1 MTAWHPRDPANY
13 PRDGRQGFYMSEL
26 DYLRAEEEARA
37 RGQQITCVYH
47 SHVECAAYFSE
58 MDQDFALQEL
68 FPFPDADHLVVAVIG
83 GKVADQSL
91 FRREAGDRFA
101 GRPVVHEQP

>member
-1 MTAWHPRDPANY
+1 
-13 PRDGRQGFYMSEL
+13 
-26 DYLRAEEEARA
+26 
-37 RGQQITCVYH
+37 
-47 SHVECAAYFSE
+47 

-91 FRREAGDRFA
+91 FRRAAGDRFA